1 MELICT
7 VSKETVNLDE
17 VAVDSQFKQKVDKNA
32 YHGRLQ
38 NRGGGGVKI
47 KVVKINHLEIS
58 HVIKENK
65 QIAQ

>member
-38 NRGGGGVKI
+38 NRGGVKI